1 MMKHWMFRCSDVS
14 QKVSQSMDCSLPFHH
29 RMAIRF
35 HLMMCRYCAQA
46 RKQMMMIRKM
56 CRSDDSLRF
65 SDEHGDHLPSET
77 KARIKKMLRPFI

>member
-29 RMAIRF
+29 RTAIRF
-35 HLMMCRYCAQA
+35 HLMMCRYCSQA

-56 CRSDDSLRF
+56 CRYDGRHRF
-65 SDEHGDHLPSET
+65 SNEQEGNLSSET
-77 KARIKKMLRPFI
+77 KTRIKKMLRPFS